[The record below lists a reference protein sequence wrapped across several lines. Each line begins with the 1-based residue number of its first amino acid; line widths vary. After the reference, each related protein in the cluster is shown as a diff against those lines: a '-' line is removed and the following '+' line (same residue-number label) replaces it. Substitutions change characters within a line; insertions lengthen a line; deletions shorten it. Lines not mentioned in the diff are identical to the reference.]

1 MEVNETNKNELSK
14 NMDSFLSEKFEEN
27 NKKIEKII
35 TEKYDEKIENLKTE
49 LLDIFEKRINNMFS
63 ENEINQKIIDID
75 NKLNKLNQDYIDF
88 KSIKIKYFNKFI
100 EFLNNKSIPVSQDST
115 SNENIDSSKKNEDI
129 ENLKEQNNK
138 LKAIIKKLKKEKDDI
153 KDKLEKELANK
164 ENSSVISPQIENFKK
179 DIEKLKEEKAN
190 LINKYKNLENEL
202 KKSEKIELKQSLS
215 SSSKNIQ
222 KKYNAK
228 LIPHKKDITYLYN
241 EVEDKELI
249 ELKLTIK
256 NEGQDELP
264 KNCEIELINDIKGL
278 NLEKYKT
285 KNIIKKSDE
294 ITIKF
299 KVDMK
304 SINLNEDISVEFKLL
319 DDNKKDI
326 VGVKCKLNIIIKKEE
341 QTSEAEESPKN
352 NNFLEEND
360 YNELFNYVNEILNI
374 ETLGEDISSFKNKES
389 ELLNNKKEK
398 YEGITENTDFIES
411 LKEDLLEVFQ

>member
-1 MEVNETNKNELSK
+1 
-14 NMDSFLSEKFEEN
+14 MDSFLSEKLEEN
-27 NKKIEKII
+27 NQKIEKII
-35 TEKYDEKIENLKTE
+35 TEKYDEKIENLKIE
-49 LLDIFEKRINNMFS
+49 LLDIFEKRINSMFS

-75 NKLNKLNQDYIDF
+75 NKINKLNQDYIDF

-164 ENSSVISPQIENFKK
+164 ENSSDISPQIENFKK

-202 KKSEKIELKQSLS
+202 KKKSEKIELKQSLS

-228 LIPHKKDITYLYN
+228 LIPNKKDITYLYN
-241 EVEDKELI
+241 KVEDKELI

-304 SINLNEDISVEFKLL
+304 SIKLNEDITVEFKLL

-326 VGVKCKLNIIIKKEE
+326 VGAKCKLNIIIKKEE
-341 QTSEAEESPKN
+341 QTTEAEESPKN
-352 NNFLEEND
+352 NNLEEND

-374 ETLGEDISSFKNKES
+374 ETLGEDISSFKNKVS
-389 ELLNNKKEK
+389 ELLENKKEK

-411 LKEDLLEVFQ
+411 LKDDLLEVFQ